1 MPNTKGRDQVP
12 QRARGLIHKPRS
24 APQEA
29 HRKAVESNIA
39 DVVGYLQE
47 VLGQKLVAHIAGVSD
62 PRTVARWTAGER
74 VPRAEHDQRLRCAY
88 QTFQLLLAEESPH
101 TVRAWFLGLNP
112 QLDDQSPA
120 QSIREGDFRDV
131 LVAARAFLAV
141 G

>member
-1 MPNTKGRDQVP
+1 MPR
-12 QRARGLIHKPRS
+12 LHS

-29 HRKAVESNIA
+29 HRKAVESSIA

-47 VLGQKLVAHIAGVSD
+47 VLGQKLVAHIAGVAD
-62 PRTVARWTAGER
+62 PRTVARWAAGER
-74 VPRAEHDQRLRCAY
+74 SPRAEHEQCLRCAY
-88 QTFQLLLAEESPH
+88 QTFQLLLAEESSH

-131 LVAARAFLAV
+131 LVAAKAFFA
-141 G
+141 GG

>member
-1 MPNTKGRDQVP
+1 LPKLRP
-12 QRARGLIHKPRS
+12 

-29 HRKAVESNIA
+29 HREPVESSIS
-39 DVVGYLQE
+39 DVVGYLRE

-62 PRTVARWTAGER
+62 PRTVARWAAGER
-74 VPRAEHDQRLRCAY
+74 APRAEHEQRLRCAY
-88 QTFQLLLAEESPH
+88 QTFHLLLAEESPR

-131 LVAARAFLAV
+131 LVAAKAFLA
-141 G
+141 GG

>member
-1 MPNTKGRDQVP
+1 MPK
-12 QRARGLIHKPRS
+12 LRS

-29 HRKAVESNIA
+29 HRKSVESSIA

-47 VLGQKLVAHIAGVSD
+47 VLGQKLVAHIAGVTD
-62 PRTVARWTAGER
+62 PRTVARWAAGER
-74 VPRAEHDQRLRCAY
+74 APRGEHEQRLRCAY
-88 QTFQLLLAEESPH
+88 QTFLLLLAEESPH

-131 LVAARAFLAV
+131 LVAARAFV
-141 G
+141 TGG